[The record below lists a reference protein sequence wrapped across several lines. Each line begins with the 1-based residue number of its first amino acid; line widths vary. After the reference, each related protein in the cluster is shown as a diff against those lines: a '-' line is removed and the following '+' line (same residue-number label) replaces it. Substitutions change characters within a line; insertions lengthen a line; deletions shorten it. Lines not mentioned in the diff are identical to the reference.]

1 MNNNITKYI
10 NITEC
15 SGAMSVDFIFAIF
28 VILIILQGILALTS
42 DRMDM
47 VKDTEE
53 LGSARMVAE
62 SVAET
67 IDATY
72 SGGEGQ
78 STMITLPPAPNK
90 EYRVIV
96 SSSGVYVKVDGMIGK
111 ACVTPHPILKSGYE
125 FTMHPEESY
134 NISTTRDGK
143 VYRMNITEAS

>member
-28 VILIILQGILALTS
+28 VVLIILQGVLALTS
-42 DRMDM
+42 DRLDM

-72 SGGEGQ
+72 SGGEGH
-78 STMITLPPAPNK
+78 STVITLPASVK
-90 EYRVIV
+90 SEYKVTI
-96 SSSGVYVKVDGMIGK
+96 SSSGVYVKVDGMVGK
-111 ACVTPHPILKSGYE
+111 ACITPHSILKSGYE
-125 FTMHPEESY
+125 FTMHPKRSY
-134 NISTTRDGK
+134 NISTTKDGK
-143 VYRMNITEAS
+143 VYSMNITEVS